1 MNSHA
6 TPYRLILSSL
16 LACASA
22 TPALAQETA
31 PNKAANSG
39 GLSVAI
45 SKVALNQK
53 QLVFQFTIKNNT
65 KGRAYILDA
74 RGDKK
79 QNGFLG
85 SGEQL
90 NQPPRLSGIN
100 TCDDNL
106 EHCASTTFSGDLARF
121 SYIEPGDLTAFAAT
135 WTAQNSV
142 SDKDTFTFTIP
153 IVARFASETGDP
165 AQAGGAKPIQF
176 NFPYVH
182 LDRDN

>member
-1 MNSHA
+1 MTLRTKS
-6 TPYRLILSSL
+6 YGLIAISL
-16 LACASA
+16 LTCASPGA
-22 TPALAQETA
+22 DFAQSA
-31 PNKAANSG
+31 PVKMSNSS
-39 GLSVAI
+39 GLTVAI

-65 KGRAYILDA
+65 KGRAYIMDA
-74 RGDKK
+74 RSDKK

-90 NQPPRLSGIN
+90 NQPPRLNGIN

-106 EHCASTTFSGDLARF
+106 EHCTSTTFSSDLARF
-121 SYIEPGDLTAFAAT
+121 GYIEPGEMTAFAAT
-135 WTAQNSV
+135 WTALNSV

-165 AQAGGAKPIQF
+165 GQAGGAKGIQF
-176 NFPYVH
+176 NFPFVH